1 MSEVEVQ
8 VACPSAAALARR
20 TGDAPPSAS
29 ASFYRRTAKRQEAQ
43 EHLGT
48 PTTLYGKMDMPYW
61 LEQAEARELA

>member
-1 MSEVEVQ
+1 V
-8 VACPSAAALARR
+8 
-20 TGDAPPSAS
+20 S

-48 PTTLYGKMDMPYW
+48 ATTLYGKMDMPYW